1 MRRDIIKELK
11 QYFDI
16 KELVCPH
23 TYEKFGERSW
33 QFFDSEFLENLLIL
47 RRDVL
52 KVPLS
57 CNDWSKGGQFS
68 QRGFRCNICQLVK
81 SKTLNNQIYLSA
93 HCNGAGADFSSSKMS
108 AKQMRELIKE
118 NQHLFT
124 VPVRV
129 ERDVSWL
136 HFDIYDSGD
145 NKYTEFAG

>member
-1 MRRDIIKELK
+1 MRLEIIKELK

-23 TYEKFGERSW
+23 TYKKFGESSW
-33 QFFDSEFLENLLIL
+33 QFFNSEFLENLLIL

-68 QRGFRCNICQLVK
+68 QRGFRCNICELVK
-81 SKTLNNQIYLSA
+81 SKTLKNQIYLSA

-145 NKYTEFAG
+145 NKYTEFVG

>member
-16 KELVCPH
+16 KELVCLH

-68 QRGFRCNICQLVK
+68 QRGFRCNICELVK
-81 SKTLNNQIYLSA
+81 SKTLKNQIYLSA

-124 VPVRV
+124 VSVRV

-136 HFDIYDSGD
+136 HFDIYDSGGD
-145 NKYTEFAG
+145 KYMEFSG